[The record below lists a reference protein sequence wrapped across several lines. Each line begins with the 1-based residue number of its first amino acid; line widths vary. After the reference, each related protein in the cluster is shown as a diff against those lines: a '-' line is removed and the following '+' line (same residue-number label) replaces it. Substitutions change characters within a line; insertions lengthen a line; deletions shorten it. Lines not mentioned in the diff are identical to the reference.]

1 MTTDAETTTNAPV
14 TAQDLTQVIAELQEY
29 RDRLLKETLE
39 TAQKAK
45 MQKKVVMAQLEPE
58 LAQIDA
64 ILENLRQQEAMLVS
78 PLI

>member
-1 MTTDAETTTNAPV
+1 MTTDTETTTNAPV

-29 RDRLLKETLE
+29 RERLLKETLE

-78 PLI
+78 P

>member
-1 MTTDAETTTNAPV
+1 MTTDTETTTNPPV

-29 RDRLLKETLE
+29 RERLLKETLE

-64 ILENLRQQEAMLVS
+64 ILTNLRQQEAMLVS
-78 PLI
+78 P